1 MKKGVFFTR
10 LGNLRYLAPILRE
23 INPALFYVVFDATA
37 SADLDVLED
46 LAARGMRLLPHEE
59 AAT

>member
-10 LGNLRYLAPILRE
+10 FGNLRYLAPILRE